1 MDAYNSFVNYA
12 APVWTPHTNYHI
24 NKLEAIQKRAARFIM
39 SDYQRTSSVSTM
51 LTSLKWRPVEIQHKE
66 LRLTLLYKIIYGLVE
81 LSLPDYIIPAP
92 RATRGHT
99 IKFVQPPMHTD
110 SYKYS
115 FFPNSVSHW
124 NKLPSKIDNF
134 QNFLRSY
141 L

>member
-1 MDAYNSFVNYA
+1 MA
-12 APVWTPHTNYHI
+12 T
-24 NKLEAIQKRAARFIM
+24 RG
-39 SDYQRTSSVSTM
+39 
-51 LTSLKWRPVEIQHKE
+51 IQHKE

-124 NKLPSKIDNF
+124 NKLPSKIDDITDLNNL
-134 QNFLRSY
+134 QIFLRSY